1 MGYNRP
7 AQQIFDEL
15 IKLSRWAKF
24 DTLAH
29 MTYPL
34 RYIVGEHGIE
44 VDMSKFSDKIDE
56 ILTLLVENEKALEIN
71 TSGLRQ
77 KLGTT
82 MPEETVV
89 RHFKQLGGEFVTV
102 GSDAHYAKDIGAG
115 IDVAIEI
122 AQRSGFDC
130 VTLFQNRM
138 PVQIPIE

>member
-1 MGYNRP
+1 
-7 AQQIFDEL
+7 
-15 IKLSRWAKF
+15 
-24 DTLAH
+24 
-29 MTYPL
+29 
-34 RYIVGEHGIE
+34 
-44 VDMSKFSDKIDE
+44 
-56 ILTLLVENEKALEIN
+56 
-71 TSGLRQ
+71 
-77 KLGTT
+77 

-89 RHFKQLGGEFVTV
+89 RRFKQLGGEFVTV

>member
-1 MGYNRP
+1 M
-7 AQQIFDEL
+7 
-15 IKLSRWAKF
+15 LSRTAA
-24 DTLAH
+24 LSIL
-29 MTYPL
+29 PL
-34 RYIVGEHGIE
+34 VVFVGEHGIE

>member
-1 MGYNRP
+1 
-7 AQQIFDEL
+7 
-15 IKLSRWAKF
+15 
-24 DTLAH
+24 

-44 VDMSKFSDKIDE
+44 VDMSKFSDKVDE

-77 KLGTT
+77 KLGAT

-115 IDVAIEI
+115 IDVAIGI